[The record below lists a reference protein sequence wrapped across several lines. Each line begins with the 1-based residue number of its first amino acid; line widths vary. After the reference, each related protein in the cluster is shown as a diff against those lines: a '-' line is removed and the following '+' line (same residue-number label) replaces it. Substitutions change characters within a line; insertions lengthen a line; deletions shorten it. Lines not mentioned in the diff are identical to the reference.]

1 MKVIFS
7 THRKKQI
14 CALIICR
21 QCNGERIIV
30 HTETGSILLIG
41 QYDSGGVLSC
51 WQPPSWNWGRPV
63 LGKNIQITLANLVM
77 PVKII
82 TVTVKSLKCYTE
94 RSEIRYQML
103 QMSHVFTKDLGLLEE
118 EEGGVLTTFKV

>member
-1 MKVIFS
+1 MKVVFS

-21 QCNGERIIV
+21 QCNGERIIA
-30 HTETGSILLIG
+30 HTEIGSILLIG

-63 LGKNIQITLANLVM
+63 LGKNIWITLASLVM

-94 RSEIRYQML
+94 RSEIRY
-103 QMSHVFTKDLGLLEE
+103 
-118 EEGGVLTTFKV
+118 